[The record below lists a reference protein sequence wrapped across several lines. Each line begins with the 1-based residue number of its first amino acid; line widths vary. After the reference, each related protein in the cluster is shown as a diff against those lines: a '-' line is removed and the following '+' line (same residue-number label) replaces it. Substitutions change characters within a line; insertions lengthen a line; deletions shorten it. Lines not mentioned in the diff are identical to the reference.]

1 MDEEDRS
8 GQCETTLRPSM
19 NVEFIDEDIVYTA
32 GEIRLSD
39 GRSLPALLELMDGE
53 VVGVTAFTSN
63 AGGWSVRLL
72 GSPAEWICIV
82 EDWLPPESRS
92 PSVDPNDT
100 TIFPAIAS
108 TRLRCAT
115 GGSVLTCNMDP

>member
-32 GEIRLSD
+32 GETRLSD

-63 AGGWSVRLL
+63 AGGWSVR
-72 GSPAEWICIV
+72 
-82 EDWLPPESRS
+82 
-92 PSVDPNDT
+92 
-100 TIFPAIAS
+100 
-108 TRLRCAT
+108 
-115 GGSVLTCNMDP
+115 